1 MKHILLA
8 AAIAALVPAGASA
21 ADAPDQSHSV
31 SLPVL
36 GLQHKTLVRCSAAFA
51 IIAHEQGQGVQ
62 SALAFPDLRQRG
74 QEYFVR
80 TGAQLI
86 DDLQLTQQ
94 QVQGLYVQEVKRLQ
108 DESFLSDDPAA
119 FVASLMQPCL
129 ILLDASG
136 I

>member
-62 SALAFPDLRQRG
+62 SALAFLICASA
-74 QEYFVR
+74 VR
-80 TGAQLI
+80 NISCA
-86 DDLQLTQQ
+86 
-94 QVQGLYVQEVKRLQ
+94 
-108 DESFLSDDPAA
+108 PAR
-119 FVASLMQPCL
+119 S
-129 ILLDASG
+129 
-136 I
+136 

>member
-1 MKHILLA
+1 MKRILLA

-21 ADAPDQSHSV
+21 ADASAGQP
-31 SLPVL
+31 PAL
-36 GLQHKTLVRCSAAFA
+36 GLEHKTLVRCSAAFA
-51 IIAHEQGQGVQ
+51 IIAHEQAQGVE

-74 QEYFVR
+74 QEYFVL
-80 TGAQLI
+80 TGAQLM
-86 DDLQLTQQ
+86 DDLQLTQP
-94 QVQGLYVQEVKRLQ
+94 QVQALYLQEVKRLQ
-108 DESFLSDDPAA
+108 DESYLSADPAA